1 MKKIQVGFLM
11 SYDYELLRKSIPPVY
26 SLADTIFIA
35 LDKNFETWSGGKFEV
50 DPSFFQWIEEM
61 DIEKKITFYR
71 DSFYDP
77 GLNSMENEVL
87 ERNKLALKM
96 GVGNWLIQIDCD
108 EYFLNFGNFVND
120 LRKNDKFL
128 ISPEK
133 TPVQIAAFLVNLYKY
148 VDGGVV
154 YIDRP
159 LRQMMATN
167 YPNYKVGRNTRERII
182 YTGNV
187 LVHECVAR
195 TEGEVTTKF
204 KNWGHSHQVNL
215 EEFLEKWNS
224 VNKDNF
230 REIEDLFYMEPGKW
244 KRLDF
249 VEGNSIVEIKGN
261 LKLEKLK
268 PSKIFLKKKNF
279 GQWFKSLWR

>member
-35 LDKNFETWSGGKFEV
+35 LDKNFETWSGGKFEI
-50 DPSFFQWIEEM
+50 DPSFFQWIEQM

-128 ISPEK
+128 LSPEK

-230 REIEDLFYMEPGKW
+230 RELEDLFYMEPGKW

-261 LKLEKLK
+261 LNLDQLK
-268 PSKIFLKKKNF
+268 PSEIFLKKKNF